1 MPVFRFCLI
10 NNTNLTTPR
19 AGDKCLRSIM
29 LSRYRDRDRDFP
41 GFTDPDQSRDPEI
54 YRDRD

>member
-1 MPVFRFCLI
+1 MHGKWNEVSGI
-10 NNTNLTTPR
+10 NER
-19 AGDKCLRSIM
+19 HIHSM

>member
-1 MPVFRFCLI
+1 MTFIEFKFEKSVI
-10 NNTNLTTPR
+10 NTLV
-19 AGDKCLRSIM
+19 M

>member
-1 MPVFRFCLI
+1 MCLEMQ
-10 NNTNLTTPR
+10 LK
-19 AGDKCLRSIM
+19 AFLVLIM